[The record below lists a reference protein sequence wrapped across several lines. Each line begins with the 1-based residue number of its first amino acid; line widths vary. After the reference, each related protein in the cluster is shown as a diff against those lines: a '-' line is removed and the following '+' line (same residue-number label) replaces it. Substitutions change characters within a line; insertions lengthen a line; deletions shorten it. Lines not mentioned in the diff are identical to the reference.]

1 LAEGETLR
9 EKEKELEKELK
20 KSLALA
26 AAEEG
31 DQLQC
36 LSNSHQDAVTTL
48 NTNHEVELS
57 KFRDIVSEYQSALKS
72 VGIEIGEVREER
84 DQVQIAFEE
93 MECTLKDS
101 QVKFWLRTGQ
111 IV

>member
-1 LAEGETLR
+1 MQALSRLAEGERLR

-36 LSNSHQDAVTTL
+36 LSNSHQDTVTTL
-48 NTNHEVELS
+48 NTNHEIELS

-72 VGIEIGEVREER
+72 VGTEMGEVREER
-84 DQVQIAFEE
+84 DQVQVA
-93 MECTLKDS
+93 LKEIEGTHKDL
-101 QVKFWLRTGQ
+101 QVRF
-111 IV
+111 